1 MGVRLKPCPFCGG
14 EVIEYIGYGGMR
26 RFWCKKCDAVVS
38 FDNDYCN
45 RNPESTYEYW
55 NKRTEVDIVRCGECK
70 HLKADG
76 TCDIF
81 ADDNIRPSVSDFC
94 SYGERRE

>member
-1 MGVRLKPCPFCGG
+1 MIAISNMWKPKSCAECEF
-14 EVIEYIGYGGMR
+14 EVIDTSGYPRCVIMQEM
-26 RFWCKKCDAVVS
+26 VVDGNL
-38 FDNDYCN
+38 FN
-45 RNPESTYEYW
+45 RCPLEEI
-55 NKRTEVDIVRCGECK
+55 DIVRCGECM

-76 TCDIF
+76 TCNMF

>member
-1 MGVRLKPCPFCGG
+1 MGIYIKDMQKPKSCAECELWSLCFYPKAPKEIDDRVMPDCPL
-14 EVIEYIGYGGMR
+14 IEI
-26 RFWCKKCDAVVS
+26 DL
-38 FDNDYCN
+38 
-45 RNPESTYEYW
+45 
-55 NKRTEVDIVRCGECK
+55 VRCGECK